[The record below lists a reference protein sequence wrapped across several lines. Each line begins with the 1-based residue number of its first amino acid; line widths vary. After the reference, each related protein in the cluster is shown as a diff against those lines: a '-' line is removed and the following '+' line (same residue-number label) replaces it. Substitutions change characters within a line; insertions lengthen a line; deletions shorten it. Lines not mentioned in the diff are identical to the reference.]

1 METITING
9 ISIALDAKESYYE
22 IDDFYYGDPM
32 IKVTLNELSEKTK
45 QRTLFLGF
53 PMVSEIK
60 NITLAHLRKQK
71 VKGNNAMGV
80 LNMIVSQN
88 YNYDCFFISTAGID
102 PIGVDFLKQLPLAF
116 ETLGKK
122 IFIIGAVKSA
132 NDFEINYGK
141 FS

>member
-32 IKVTLNELSEKTK
+32 IKVSVNELSEKTK

-53 PMVSEIK
+53 PMVSGIK

-80 LNMIVSQN
+80 LNMMVAQH
-88 YNYDCFFISTAGID
+88 YHYDYFFILMAGID
-102 PIGVDFLKQLPLAF
+102 PIGVDFLKQLAIPF
-116 ETLGKK
+116 ETIRKK
-122 IFIIGAVKSA
+122 NIYHRSCEERK
-132 NDFEINYGK
+132 
-141 FS
+141 